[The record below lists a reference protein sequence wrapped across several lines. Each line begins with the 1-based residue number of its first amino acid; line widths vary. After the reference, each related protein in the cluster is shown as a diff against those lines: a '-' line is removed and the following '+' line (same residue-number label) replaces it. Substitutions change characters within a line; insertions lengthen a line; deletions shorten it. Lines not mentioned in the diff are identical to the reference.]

1 MGSFCSTLVNVFH
14 EEIYH
19 YVAERVAI
27 ILVNNTY
34 RDEAVL
40 LNHDKGQSD
49 LEAGVINENFS
60 LQGNLLPTTVIL
72 ILYQTLFKNNS
83 SN

>member
-1 MGSFCSTLVNVFH
+1 MGSCCSTLVNVFH

-34 RDEAVL
+34 RDGAVL
-40 LNHDKGQSD
+40 LDHDEDQSN